1 MKTIGS
7 NRYRQMVVGVAVVV
21 AGVCAGMA
29 QEKKPADPFIKGA
42 KPPVKTA
49 EMPAP
54 SSQEQPIVPGI
65 PGMVRASKPRTVTA
79 EATAGEV
86 TTESPIEMMKRIIIP
101 EISFQQANLIH
112 VVAFLGKASAEFDE
126 EKRGVNFI
134 LDLNDARPQPITFN
148 ARQISL
154 LDALNLCVGVAGLQY
169 RIEGNVVRIGPGKNE
184 AILNTS
190 IDVFKVE
197 ERPWAQQI
205 EIEVQFVAFDST
217 NVEKLVATGR
227 LNVDTLTNLW
237 LNGGG
242 HLLAAPRVRTPAG
255 QEAVVKNVVEYIYPT
270 TFSVS
275 NEDHAGTNNAS
286 MTDTHTSAAVTVLK
300 RMVRSPVVVPRDFV
314 TREVG
319 TTLQVLPEM
328 DPDGTL
334 INLAFNAQIVGE
346 PVVKDYG
353 SKYVDA
359 NGKEQQARMEQPFFR
374 ENSIS
379 TSVSLRD
386 GERILVG
393 GYRPSGDGTEAVYII
408 VSARIVGT
416 EARVQGDRIQG
427 DKMEYN
433 AVTKELAASG
443 NVVITKKDG
452 STLKGEKVVI
462 KTDENATVVS
472 GAAKLEVKP
481 DGKK

>member
-65 PGMVRASKPRTVTA
+65 VRASKPPMVTA
-79 EATAGEV
+79 EAAAGEV
-86 TTESPIEMMKRIIIP
+86 ATENPLEVMQRIIIP
-101 EISFQQANLIH
+101 QIDFNNAEVQD
-112 VVAFLGKASAEFDE
+112 VVKFLQKASIEYDGK
-126 EKRGVNFI
+126 KRGVNFV
-134 LDLNDARPQPITFN
+134 LDLKDEKPGNITFK
-148 ARQISL
+148 ARFITL
-154 LDALNLCVGVAGLQY
+154 LDLLNMCTDANGLTY
-169 RIEGNVVRIGPGKNE
+169 RIEGSVVMIGPGENE
-184 AILNTS
+184 AMNPSEAGYQPPLMG
-190 IDVFKVE
+190 
-197 ERPWAQQI
+197 QL
-205 EIEVQFVAFDST
+205 EIEVQFVAFDQT

-237 LNGGG
+237 INGGG

-255 QEAVVKNVVEYIYPT
+255 QEAQIKNVVEYIYPT
-270 TFSVS
+270 TFSVA

-286 MTDTHTSAAVTVLK
+286 LTDTHTSAAVTVPK

-334 INLAFNAQIVGE
+334 INLAFNAQIVSE
-346 PVVKDYG
+346 PMVKDYG

-374 ENSIS
+374 ANSIS

-393 GYRPSGDGTEAVYII
+393 GYRPSGDGTEAVYVF

-416 EARVQGDRIQG
+416 PARVQGNRIQG

-433 AVTKELAASG
+433 AETKELAASG

-452 STLKGEKVVI
+452 STLKYEKVVI

>member
-1 MKTIGS
+1 M
-7 NRYRQMVVGVAVVV
+7 
-21 AGVCAGMA
+21 
-29 QEKKPADPFIKGA
+29 
-42 KPPVKTA
+42 
-49 EMPAP
+49 
-54 SSQEQPIVPGI
+54 
-65 PGMVRASKPRTVTA
+65 VTA
-79 EATAGEV
+79 EAAAGEV
-86 TTESPIEMMKRIIIP
+86 ATENPLEVMKRIMIP
-101 EISFQQANLIH
+101 SVQFNNAEFQD
-112 VVAFLGKASAEFDE
+112 VVEWMQKASIEYDGK
-126 EKRGVNFI
+126 KRGVNFV
-134 LDLNDARPQPITFN
+134 LDLKGKKPGEITFS
-148 ARQISL
+148 ARFITL
-154 LDALNLCVGVAGLQY
+154 LQALNTCTEVSGLTY
-169 RIEGNVVRIGPGKNE
+169 RIAGNVVMIVPDKNVPDKNE
-184 AILNTS
+184 A

-197 ERPWAQQI
+197 ERPWVQQI

-286 MTDTHTSAAVTVLK
+286 MTDTHTSAAVTVPK
-300 RMVRSPVVVPRDFV
+300 RMVRSPVVVPCDFV

-319 TTLQVLPEM
+319 TILQVLPELN
-328 DPDGTL
+328 PDGAL

-374 ENSIS
+374 VNSIS
-379 TSVSLRD
+379 SNVSLRD

>member
-42 KPPVKTA
+42 KPAVKAA

-65 PGMVRASKPRTVTA
+65 VRASKPPMVTA
-79 EATAGEV
+79 EAAAGEV
-86 TTESPIEMMKRIIIP
+86 ATENPLEVMKRIMIP
-101 EISFQQANLIH
+101 SVQFNNAEVQD
-112 VVAFLGKASAEFDE
+112 VVEYLQKASIEHDGK
-126 EKRGVNFI
+126 KRGVNFV
-134 LDLNDARPQPITFN
+134 LDLKGRKPGKITFS
-148 ARQISL
+148 ARFITL
-154 LDALNLCVGVAGLQY
+154 LDLLNTCTEVADMEY
-169 RIEGNVVRIGPGKNE
+169 RIEGNVVMIVPDKNE
-184 AILNTS
+184 AIDLFA
-190 IDVFKVE
+190 VGYQ
-197 ERPWAQQI
+197 PPPMCQL
-205 EIEVQFVAFDST
+205 EIEVQFVAFDSP
-217 NVEKLVATGR
+217 NVENLVATGR

-237 LNGGG
+237 INGGG
-242 HLLAAPRVRTPAG
+242 HLLAAPRVRTRTG
-255 QEAVVKNVVEYIYPT
+255 QEAVVKNVIEYIYPT
-270 TFSVS
+270 TFSVA
-275 NEDHAGTNNAS
+275 NADHAGTNNAS
-286 MTDTHTSAAVTVLK
+286 LTDTHTSAAVTAPK
-300 RMVRSPVVVPRDFV
+300 RMVRSPVVVPGDFV

-346 PVVKDYG
+346 PMVKDYG

-374 ENSIS
+374 ANSIS
-379 TSVSLRD
+379 TRVSLRD
-386 GERILVG
+386 GQRILVG

-416 EARVQGDRIQG
+416 PARGQ
-427 DKMEYN
+427 
-433 AVTKELAASG
+433 
-443 NVVITKKDG
+443 
-452 STLKGEKVVI
+452 
-462 KTDENATVVS
+462 
-472 GAAKLEVKP
+472 
-481 DGKK
+481 